1 MIYAQAFYDDEPLS
15 YGRTSPRMTN
25 PTGPVEFVNVVCP
38 LCGLGCDDLQV
49 KIDGDTVELVD
60 GGCAV
65 SRRGFQQ
72 ASLDKTPTS
81 QIDGRGASLDQA
93 VARAAEILRNA
104 RLPLLTGLA
113 TDVQGARAIVTLAQ
127 HCNGVLDH
135 MYSPGLFRNLHV
147 LQDTGWVTTSLTEV
161 RNRSDLIV
169 VAGERV
175 FEQFPR
181 LLERVLHPSH
191 CLFRD
196 SAPRELVLI
205 GPWKPSN
212 LPPELAD
219 WRPTIIP
226 VALSAIG
233 QIVGTLRAMI
243 AEQPLHVC
251 KAAGVE
257 IHKLENLA
265 RRMQRAKYSTVAWAA
280 GELDFPH
287 AELTV
292 QSLVELVRDLNRTTR
307 SAALPLGGAQGGITA
322 QQVCMWRTGQPLR
335 SAFISDEPRHDSI
348 RYDYRRLL
356 AGGHADALL
365 WLSSFVP
372 YTPLPETEAPTIV
385 LGHPNLSV
393 VQTPAVYIPVGIPG
407 IDHAGHA
414 HRGDQVVVLPLRRLR
429 ESMLPPANE
438 VINLITA
445 AL

>member
-1 MIYAQAFYDDEPLS
+1 
-15 YGRTSPRMTN
+15 MTHSAA
-25 PTGPVEFVNVVCP
+25 PVEFTNVVCP
-38 LCGLGCDDLQV
+38 LCGLGCDDLRV
-49 KIDGDTVELVD
+49 KIDGKTVELVD
-60 GGCAV
+60 GGCGI

-72 ASLDKTPTS
+72 ASLDKPPAP
-81 QIDGRGASLDQA
+81 QIDGRAVSLDQA
-93 VARAAEILRNA
+93 VAQAADILRNA

-127 HCNGVLDH
+127 RCNAVLDH

-147 LQDTGWVTTSLTEV
+147 LQDTGWIATSLTEV
-161 RNRSDLIV
+161 RNRADLVV
-169 VAGERV
+169 VAGGRV

-191 CLFRD
+191 YLFRE
-196 SAPRELVLI
+196 STPRELVLI

-226 VALSAIG
+226 VTLSAIG
-233 QIVGTLRAMI
+233 EIAGTLRAMI

-257 IHKLENLA
+257 IHTLENLA
-265 RRMQRAKYSTVAWAA
+265 RRMQRAEYSTVAWAA

-322 QQVCMWRTGQPLR
+322 QQVCMWRSGQPLR
-335 SAFISDEPRHDSI
+335 SAFIGDEPRHDSVQ
-348 RYDYRRLL
+348 YDSRRLL
-356 AGGHADALL
+356 ARGHIDALV

-372 YTPLPETEAPTIV
+372 HTPPPETETPTVV
-385 LGHPNLSV
+385 LGHPNLSL
-393 VQTPAVYIPVGIPG
+393 VQTPAVYIPIGIPG

-414 HRGDQVVVLPLRRLR
+414 FRGDQVVILPLRRLR
-429 ESMLPPANE
+429 ESTLPPATE
-438 VINLITA
+438 VINSITA